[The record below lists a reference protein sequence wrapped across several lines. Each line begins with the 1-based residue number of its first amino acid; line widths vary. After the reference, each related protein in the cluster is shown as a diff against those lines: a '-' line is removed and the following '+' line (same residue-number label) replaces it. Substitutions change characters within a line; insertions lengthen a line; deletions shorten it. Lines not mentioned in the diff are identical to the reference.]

1 MLIPRGVLAAYMI
14 GVGGGGGAHRASF
27 SKPKKESEIRQFRYI
42 EIQPKTIDLSTRLFG
57 ITTEFVGFISQRVV
71 LRPVV

>member
-42 EIQPKTIDLSTRLFG
+42 EIQPKTIDHS
-57 ITTEFVGFISQRVV
+57 
-71 LRPVV
+71 PVVS